1 MPTDFSQSRSAITP
15 KGLVNITSK
24 EELIRQKL
32 EEERDRLTREMGVV
46 VQPRH
51 HFQRPV
57 ENPFTKSQRAHTTL
71 LFGGLTWKHERL
83 VHGALEGLGYKCQAL
98 PAPNVAAFQTGKE
111 YGNNGQC
118 NPTYFTVGNLVQ
130 F

>member
-46 VQPRH
+46 GRSVRVLREV
-51 HFQRPV
+51 F
-57 ENPFTKSQRAHTTL
+57 A
-71 LFGGLTWKHERL
+71 
-83 VHGALEGLGYKCQAL
+83 GAFL
-98 PAPNVAAFQTGKE
+98 
-111 YGNNGQC
+111 
-118 NPTYFTVGNLVQ
+118 
-130 F
+130 